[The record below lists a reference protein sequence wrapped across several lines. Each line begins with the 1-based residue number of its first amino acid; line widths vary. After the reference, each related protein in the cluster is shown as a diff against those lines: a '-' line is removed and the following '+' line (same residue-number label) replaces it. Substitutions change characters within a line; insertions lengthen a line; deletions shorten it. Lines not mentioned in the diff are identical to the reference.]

1 MRLASILLVALLIVI
16 ARAAAE
22 GASEPSLRSTG
33 AVHGGGA
40 DEAGAEHDAGQSAAA
55 PIEKS
60 GSSAPEERTKPIDPA
75 QHGLLPF
82 IILKSIERPF
92 MMSPPR

>member
-1 MRLASILLVALLIVI
+1 MRLASLLLVALLVAV
-16 ARAAAE
+16 ARASAEGANEPPLPATGEARGATDEAAAE
-22 GASEPSLRSTG
+22 RD
-33 AVHGGGA
+33 V
-40 DEAGAEHDAGQSAAA
+40 GQSAAS

-60 GSSAPEERTKPIDPA
+60 GSSAPEGRTKSIDPA
-75 QHGLLPF
+75 QRGLLPL

>member
-1 MRLASILLVALLIVI
+1 MRLASILLVALLIAG

-33 AVHGGGA
+33 AVHGA
-40 DEAGAEHDAGQSAAA
+40 ATDEAGAEHDVGQSAAA
-55 PIEKS
+55 IEKS
-60 GSSAPEERTKPIDPA
+60 GSSAPEGRTKPIDPA

>member
-1 MRLASILLVALLIVI
+1 MRLASILLIALLIAV
-16 ARAAAE
+16 ARASAKGANEPPLPATGEARGAATDDAAAE
-22 GASEPSLRSTG
+22 RDVS
-33 AVHGGGA
+33 
-40 DEAGAEHDAGQSAAA
+40 QSAAA

-60 GSSAPEERTKPIDPA
+60 GSSAPEGRTKPIDPA
-75 QHGLLPF
+75 QRGLLPF